1 LLNAGACWR
10 RAHRRG
16 AFKPRLSWRLRNG
29 AAGPRSAGQS
39 LQNKFQ
45 KAPESIPVFNSPFV

>member
-1 LLNAGACWR
+1 M
-10 RAHRRG
+10 
-16 AFKPRLSWRLRNG
+16 PWRLRNG
-29 AAGPRSAGQS
+29 VAGPRSAGQS

>member
-1 LLNAGACWR
+1 VRVGGARTAAGR
-10 RAHRRG
+10 
-16 AFKPRLSWRLRNG
+16 PNLSVSWRLRNG